1 MNENTVL
8 QNLDKGATMDF
19 ITVKRS
25 DLEREH
31 RVLMDRVQHLRQILG
46 LPPLSTASQQ
56 RKLIANHQK

>member
-1 MNENTVL
+1 
-8 QNLDKGATMDF
+8 MDF

-56 RKLIANHQK
+56 RKLIANQQK